1 VRPANARLA
10 MADLSPVIETME
22 HRFMRAWVNR
32 DLKALR
38 AVTARDFVLLIG
50 AKTPVMLDFRSWIEA
65 AGERWTCSSYRFGT
79 IYVRSHGSIA
89 VFAAQVE
96 LKASMDGHD
105 WSGPVWVTDLWRK
118 SKVRRRWRLV
128 ERVISAPEG
137 NPQVPA
143 AIKSLQ
149 LWK

>member
-1 VRPANARLA
+1 

-32 DLKALR
+32 DLKALK

-50 AKTPVMLDFRSWIEA
+50 SKTPVMLDFRSWIDA
-65 AGERWTCSSYRFGT
+65 AGERWSCSSYRFGT

-89 VFAAQVE
+89 VFAAQVD

-118 SKVRRRWRLV
+118 GKVRRRWRLV
-128 ERVISAPEG
+128 ERVISAPED

-149 LWK
+149 LWR

>member
-1 VRPANARLA
+1 

-32 DLKALR
+32 DLKALK

-50 AKTPVMLDFRSWIEA
+50 SKTPVMLDFRSWIDA
-65 AGERWTCSSYRFGT
+65 AGERWSCSSYRFGT
-79 IYVRSHGSIA
+79 IYVRGHGSMA
-89 VFAAQVE
+89 VFAAQVD
-96 LKASMDGHD
+96 LKATMDGHD
-105 WSGPVWVTDLWRK
+105 WSGPLWVTDLWRR

-149 LWK
+149 LWR